1 MTKKIFSL
9 TLGLFLVAASFVAV
23 QKASADTYPAGCSSI
38 LGSSVTTGT
47 ACNGTTTPT
56 PIIAGC
62 TSAVGYSATTGVACS
77 GTSVALQYLGG
88 CTSIYGYSAATG
100 QPCNGTTVAL
110 VDPSTIGTVTG
121 VTMPGLPTTAG
132 SDNLATNL
140 AILASAGALALV
152 GSIYLSRRSKIA
164 IR

>member
-23 QKASADTYPAGCSSI
+23 QKVSADTYPAGCSSL

-47 ACNGTTTPT
+47 PCNSTTIPT
-56 PIIAGC
+56 QIMAGC
-62 TSAVGYSATTGVACS
+62 TSAVGYSATTGASCS
-77 GTSVALQYLGG
+77 GTSIALQYLGG

-100 QPCNGTTVAL
+100 QPCNGTTIAAVNP
-110 VDPSTIGTVTG
+110 VPTGTGTG
-121 VTMPGLPTTAG
+121 VTTPGLPTTAG

-140 AILASAGALALV
+140 AILASAGVLAVV
-152 GSIYLSRRSKIA
+152 GSVYLSRRSKIV